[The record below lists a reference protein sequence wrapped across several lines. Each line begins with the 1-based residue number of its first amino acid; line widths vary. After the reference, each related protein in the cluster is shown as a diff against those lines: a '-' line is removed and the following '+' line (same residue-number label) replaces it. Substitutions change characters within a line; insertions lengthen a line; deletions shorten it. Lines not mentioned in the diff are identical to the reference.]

1 MTMLRAT
8 SKGFR
13 LHIGFF
19 GRRNVGKSSLLNA
32 ITQQKVSI
40 VSEVAGTTTDPVE
53 KPMELLPIGP
63 VLFVDTAGVDDVGA
77 LGAQRI
83 EKTRQ
88 AIGRTDIGVL
98 VTESGVWSEFEE
110 KLLAELRSHGIPVLV
125 ALNKADLRKADPEH
139 LMRFERE
146 KLPYAELVA
155 TTGEGVDAFR
165 ARLWEIAPA
174 ECAESQ
180 VLLRDLVGPGETA
193 VLVMPIDKEAPKGRI
208 KQLQAQSIRE
218 LLDGESSCV
227 VVKDAGLARVL
238 DNLKTPPS
246 IVVTD
251 AQVFEQVERV
261 TPDSI
266 PLTAFSILLSRLKGD
281 LVAQT
286 RAAVAVDS
294 LRPGDKVLVAE
305 SCTHHPI
312 EEDIG
317 RVKIPRWLEQY
328 VGGKLE
334 FTTVKGRD
342 FPEDLSPYKLVIH
355 CGACMWNRREMLNRI
370 RECHGQGVPIT
381 NYGLVIA
388 YSLGILERAL
398 EPFPEALAA
407 YREARNERMEIHTA
421 SSLPVADESNLSLVN

>member
-1 MTMLRAT
+1 MIRAT

-32 ITQQKVSI
+32 ITQQTVSI
-40 VSEVAGTTTDPVE
+40 VSDVAGTTTDPVE

-83 EKTRQ
+83 EKTRL
-88 AIGRTDIGVL
+88 AIKRSDLGVL
-98 VTESGVWSEFEE
+98 VTESGVWTDFEE

-125 ALNKADLRKADPEH
+125 ALNKSDLRRPDPQH
-139 LMRFERE
+139 LAHFEKQ
-146 KLPYAELVA
+146 KLPYVELIA
-155 TTGEGVDAFR
+155 TTGAGMDAFR
-165 ARLWEIAPA
+165 TKLWESVPEDCIEPK
-174 ECAESQ
+174 
-180 VLLRDLVGPGETA
+180 VLLSDLVKPDQTA

-208 KQLQAQSIRE
+208 KQLQTQAIRE
-218 LLDGESSCV
+218 LLDNEASCI
-227 VVKDAGLARVL
+227 VVKDAGLKRTL
-238 DNLKTPPS
+238 DNMKTPPS
-246 IVVTD
+246 IVITD
-251 AQVFEQVERV
+251 AQVFAKVASV

-286 RAAVAVDS
+286 RAAVAVD
-294 LRPGDKVLVAE
+294 LLLPGDKVLVAE

-317 RVKIPRWLEQY
+317 RVKIPRWLERY

-342 FPEDLSPYKLVIH
+342 FPQDLTPYKLVIH
-355 CGACMWNRREMLNRI
+355 CGACMWNRREMMNRI
-370 RECHGQGVPIT
+370 AECHQQGVPIT

-407 YREARNERMEIHTA
+407 YKQAREKHLELLAARDLSRLT
-421 SSLPVADESNLSLVN
+421 ESNTALVN

>member
-1 MTMLRAT
+1 MIRAT

-77 LGAQRI
+77 LGVQRI
-83 EKTRQ
+83 EKTHQ
-88 AIGRTDIGVL
+88 AIGRSDVGVL
-98 VTESGVWSEFEE
+98 VTEAGVWGEFEE

-125 ALNKADLRKADPEH
+125 ALNKADLRTSNPEH
-139 LMRFERE
+139 LNRFEQE

-165 ARLWEIAPA
+165 AKLWEIAPA
-174 ECAESQ
+174 ETVEPQ
-180 VLLRDLVGPGETA
+180 VLLRDLVGSGETA

-218 LLDGESSCV
+218 LLDNDASCV
-227 VVKDAGLARVL
+227 VVQDAGLKRTL
-238 DNLKTPPS
+238 NNLKTPPS
-246 IVVTD
+246 LVVTD
-251 AQVFEQVERV
+251 AQVFETVASV

-286 RAAVAVDS
+286 RAAVAVDLLES
-294 LRPGDKVLVAE
+294 GDKVLVAE

-317 RVKIPRWLEQY
+317 RVKIPRWLERY

-334 FTTVKGRD
+334 FTHVKGRD
-342 FPEDLSPYKLVIH
+342 FPEDLSSYKLVIH

-370 RECHGQGVPIT
+370 AECHRQEVPIT

-398 EPFPEALAA
+398 EPFPKALAA
-407 YREARNERMEIHTA
+407 YKQAREEHLELLAARELSRLNEGSM
-421 SSLPVADESNLSLVN
+421 SLVN

>member
-1 MTMLRAT
+1 MIRAT
-8 SKGFR
+8 SRGFR

-40 VSEVAGTTTDPVE
+40 VSDVAGTTTDPVE

-83 EKTRQ
+83 EKTRL
-88 AIGRTDIGVL
+88 AIGRSDVGVL
-98 VTESGVWSEFEE
+98 VTESGVWTEFEE
-110 KLLAELRSHGIPVLV
+110 KLLAELRAHGIPVLV
-125 ALNKADLRKADPEH
+125 ALNKADLRHPDPEH
-139 LMRFERE
+139 LIRFEQE

-155 TTGEGVDAFR
+155 TTGAGVNAFR
-165 ARLWEIAPA
+165 EKLWEVAPA
-174 ECAESQ
+174 ESVEPP
-180 VLLRDLVGPGETA
+180 VLLRDLVGPDETA

-218 LLDGESSCV
+218 LLDGEATCV
-227 VVKDAGLARVL
+227 VVKDAGLQRAL
-238 DNLKTPPS
+238 NNLKTPPKL
-246 IVVTD
+246 VVTD
-251 AQVFEQVERV
+251 AQVFEQAARV

-281 LVAQT
+281 LIAQT
-286 RAAVAVDS
+286 KAAVAVD
-294 LRPGDKVLVAE
+294 LLQPGDKVLVAE

-317 RVKIPRWLEQY
+317 RVKIPRWLERY

-342 FPEDLSPYKLVIH
+342 FPDDLSPYKLVIH
-355 CGACMWNRREMLNRI
+355 CGACMWNRQEMINRI
-370 RECHGQGVPIT
+370 RECQRQGVPIT

-388 YSLGILERAL
+388 YALVVLERAL

-407 YREARNERMEIHTA
+407 YKEAREEHLELLAVKN
-421 SSLPVADESNLSLVN
+421 SSQLNANAMSLVN

>member
-1 MTMLRAT
+1 MIRAT

-19 GRRNVGKSSLLNA
+19 GCRNVGKSSLLNA

-40 VSEVAGTTTDPVE
+40 VSDVAGTTTDPVE

-88 AIGRTDIGVL
+88 VIARSDVGIL
-98 VTESGVWSEFEE
+98 VTESGVWTEFEE
-110 KLLAELRSHGIPVLV
+110 KLLAELRAHNIPVLV
-125 ALNKADLRKADPEH
+125 ALNKSDLRRPEVEH
-139 LMRFERE
+139 LIRFEGE
-146 KLPYAELVA
+146 GVPYAKLVA
-155 TTGEGVDAFR
+155 TTGEGVAEFR
-165 ARLWEIAPA
+165 TRLWEIAPA
-174 ECAESQ
+174 ESVEPQ
-180 VLLRDLVGPGETA
+180 VILRDLVGPNETA

-208 KQLQAQSIRE
+208 KQLQAQCVRD
-218 LLDGESSCV
+218 LLDGEATCV
-227 VVKDAGLARVL
+227 VVKDAGLKRAL

-251 AQVFEQVERV
+251 AQVFDEVARA

-286 RAAVAVDS
+286 RTAVAVDS

-305 SCTHHPI
+305 SCTHHPV

-317 RVKIPRWLEQY
+317 RVKIPRWLKGY
-328 VGGKLE
+328 VGGELE
-334 FTTVKGRD
+334 FTHVKGRD
-342 FPEDLSPYKLVIH
+342 FPQDLSPYKLVIH
-355 CGACMWNRREMLNRI
+355 CGACMWNRQEMLNRI
-370 RECHGQGVPIT
+370 RDCHRQGVPIT

-398 EPFPEALAA
+398 APFPEALAA
-407 YREARNERMEIHTA
+407 YKEAREERQAMKAISDSSRLNEN
-421 SSLPVADESNLSLVN
+421 NLSLVN

>member
-1 MTMLRAT
+1 MIRAT

-40 VSEVAGTTTDPVE
+40 VSDVAGTTTDPVE

-88 AIGRTDIGVL
+88 VIARSDVGIL
-98 VTESGVWSEFEE
+98 VTESGVWTEFEE
-110 KLLAELRSHGIPVLV
+110 KLLAELRAHNIPVLV
-125 ALNKADLRKADPEH
+125 ALNKSDLRRPEVEH
-139 LMRFERE
+139 LIRFEGE
-146 KLPYAELVA
+146 GIPYAKLVA

-174 ECAESQ
+174 ESVEPQ
-180 VLLRDLVGPGETA
+180 VILRDLVGPNETA

-208 KQLQAQSIRE
+208 KQLQAQCVRD
-218 LLDGESSCV
+218 LLDGEATCV
-227 VVKDAGLARVL
+227 VVKDAGLKRAL

-251 AQVFEQVERV
+251 AQVFDEVARV

-305 SCTHHPI
+305 SYTHHPV

-317 RVKIPRWLEQY
+317 RVKIPRWLKGY
-328 VGGKLE
+328 VGGELE
-334 FTTVKGRD
+334 FTHVKGRD
-342 FPEDLSPYKLVIH
+342 FPQDLSPYKLVIH
-355 CGACMWNRREMLNRI
+355 CGACMWNRQEMLNRI
-370 RECHGQGVPIT
+370 RDCHRQGVPIT

-398 EPFPEALAA
+398 APFPEALAA
-407 YREARNERMEIHTA
+407 YKEAREERQAMKAISDSSRLNEN
-421 SSLPVADESNLSLVN
+421 NLSLVN

>member
-1 MTMLRAT
+1 MIRAT

-32 ITQQKVSI
+32 ITQQQVSI
-40 VSEVAGTTTDPVE
+40 VSPEAGTTTDPVE

-83 EKTRQ
+83 EKTRL
-88 AIGRTDIGVL
+88 AIARVDIGVL
-98 VTESGVWSEFEE
+98 VCESGVWTDFEE
-110 KLLAELRSHGIPVLV
+110 KLLAELRAHKIPVLV
-125 ALNKADLRKADPEH
+125 ALNKADLHRSNTDH
-139 LMRFERE
+139 LIRFEQDN
-146 KLPYAELVA
+146 LPYVKLVA
-155 TTGEGVDAFR
+155 TTGEGIDKFR
-165 ARLWEIAPA
+165 AKLWEIAPA
-174 ECAESQ
+174 ESVEPPP
-180 VLLRDLVGPGETA
+180 LLRDLIRPNQTA

-218 LLDGESSCV
+218 LLDGEASCV
-227 VVKDAGLARVL
+227 VVKEAGLERAL
-238 DNLKTPPS
+238 NNMKTPPS
-246 IVVTD
+246 LVVTD
-251 AQVFEQVERV
+251 AAVFDQVARV

-286 RAAVAVDS
+286 RAAVKVDQ

-317 RVKIPRWLEQY
+317 RVKIPRWLQKY
-328 VGGKLE
+328 VGGDLE

-342 FPEDLSPYKLVIH
+342 FPQDLSPYKLVIH
-355 CGACMWNRREMLNRI
+355 CGACMWNRQEMISRI
-370 RECHGQGVPIT
+370 AECRRQGVPIT

-407 YREARNERMEIHTA
+407 YKEARQEELEA
-421 SSLPVADESNLSLVN
+421 VGVSSLSDLDVIGMSLVN

>member
-1 MTMLRAT
+1 MIRAT

-40 VSEVAGTTTDPVE
+40 VSDVAGTTTDPVE

-88 AIGRTDIGVL
+88 VIARSDVGIL
-98 VTESGVWSEFEE
+98 VTESGVWTEFEE
-110 KLLAELRSHGIPVLV
+110 KLLAELRAHNIPVLV
-125 ALNKADLRKADPEH
+125 ALNKADLRRPEVEH
-139 LMRFERE
+139 LIRFEGE
-146 KLPYAELVA
+146 GIPYAKLVA
-155 TTGEGVDAFR
+155 TTGEGVAAFR
-165 ARLWEIAPA
+165 AGLWEIAPA
-174 ECAESQ
+174 ESVEPQ
-180 VLLRDLVGPGETA
+180 VILRDLVGPNETA

-208 KQLQAQSIRE
+208 KQLQAQCVRD
-218 LLDGESSCV
+218 LLDGEATCV
-227 VVKDAGLARVL
+227 VVKDAGLKRAL
-238 DNLKTPPS
+238 DNLKTPPC

-251 AQVFEQVERV
+251 AQVFDEVARA

-305 SCTHHPI
+305 SCTHHPV

-317 RVKIPRWLEQY
+317 RVKIPRWLKGY
-328 VGGKLE
+328 VGGELE
-334 FTTVKGRD
+334 FTHVKGRD
-342 FPEDLSPYKLVIH
+342 FPQDLSPYKLVIH
-355 CGACMWNRREMLNRI
+355 CGACMWNRQEMLNRI
-370 RECHGQGVPIT
+370 RDCHRQGVPIT

-398 EPFPEALAA
+398 APFPEALAA
-407 YREARNERMEIHTA
+407 YKEAREERKAMPA
-421 SSLPVADESNLSLVN
+421 VSDSSRLNESNLSLVN

>member
-1 MTMLRAT
+1 MIRAT

-32 ITQQKVSI
+32 ITQQQVSI
-40 VSEVAGTTTDPVE
+40 VSAVAGTTTDPVE

-88 AIGRTDIGVL
+88 AISRSDVGVL
-98 VTESGVWSEFEE
+98 VVESGVWTDFEE
-110 KLLAELRSHGIPVLV
+110 KLLTELRSHGIPVLV
-125 ALNKADLRKADPEH
+125 AVNKADLRAPAPEY
-139 LMRFERE
+139 LFRFEQE
-146 KLPYAELVA
+146 KLPYVELVA
-155 TTGEGVDAFR
+155 TTGKGVDEFR
-165 ARLWEIAPA
+165 AKLWEIAPA
-174 ECAESQ
+174 ESVASQ
-180 VLLRDLVGPGETA
+180 VILRDLVGPDETA

-208 KQLQAQSIRE
+208 KQLQAQSIRD
-218 LLDGESSCV
+218 LLDGEACCV
-227 VVKDAGLARVL
+227 VVKDAGLQKAL

-251 AQVFEQVERV
+251 AAVFEQVARI
-261 TPDSI
+261 TPDSV

-286 RAAVAVDS
+286 RAAVSVDS
-294 LRPGDKVLVAE
+294 LHPGDKVLVAE

-334 FTTVKGRD
+334 FTSVKGRD
-342 FPEDLSPYKLVIH
+342 FPQDLSPYKLVIH
-355 CGACMWNRREMLNRI
+355 CGACMSNRQEMLSRI
-370 RECHGQGVPIT
+370 AECHRQGVPIT

-398 EPFPEALAA
+398 EPFPDALAA
-407 YREARNERMEIHTA
+407 YKEARQGQLEA
-421 SSLPVADESNLSLVN
+421 VGVSSLSDLDIGVSLVN

>member
-1 MTMLRAT
+1 MIRAT

-32 ITQQKVSI
+32 ITQQQVSI
-40 VSEVAGTTTDPVE
+40 VSAVAGTTTDPVE
-53 KPMELLPIGP
+53 KPMELLSIGP

-88 AIGRTDIGVL
+88 AIARSDVGVL
-98 VTESGVWSEFEE
+98 VVESGVWTEFEE

-125 ALNKADLRKADPEH
+125 AINKADLRTPDPEH
-139 LMRFERE
+139 LFRFEQE
-146 KLPYAELVA
+146 KLPYVELVA
-155 TTGEGVDAFR
+155 TTGKGVDEFR
-165 ARLWEIAPA
+165 AKLWEIAPA
-174 ECAESQ
+174 ESAASQ
-180 VLLRDLVGPGETA
+180 VILRDLVGPDETA

-208 KQLQAQSIRE
+208 KQLQAQCIRD
-218 LLDGESSCV
+218 LLDGEACCV
-227 VVKDAGLARVL
+227 VVKDAGLQKAL
-238 DNLKTPPS
+238 DNLKTPPR

-251 AQVFEQVERV
+251 AAVFAQVARI
-261 TPDSI
+261 TPESV

-286 RAAVAVDS
+286 KAAVTVDS

-317 RVKIPRWLEQY
+317 RVKIPRWLKQY
-328 VGGKLE
+328 VGGELE
-334 FTTVKGRD
+334 FTSVKGRD
-342 FPEDLSPYKLVIH
+342 FPMDLSPYKLVIH
-355 CGACMWNRREMLNRI
+355 CGACMWNRQEMMSRVA
-370 RECHGQGVPIT
+370 ECHRQGVPIT

-388 YSLGILERAL
+388 YALGILERAL
-398 EPFPEALAA
+398 EPFPDALAA
-407 YREARNERMEIHTA
+407 YKEARREQLERVGV
-421 SSLPVADESNLSLVN
+421 SSLSDLDAIGMNLVN

>member
-1 MTMLRAT
+1 MIRAT

-32 ITQQKVSI
+32 VTQQKVSI

-83 EKTRQ
+83 EKTRL
-88 AIGRTDIGVL
+88 AIGRSDLGVL
-98 VTESGVWSEFEE
+98 VTESGVWTDFEE

-125 ALNKADLRKADPEH
+125 ALNKTDLRRPDVAH
-139 LMRFERE
+139 LMRFEEE
-146 KLPYAELVA
+146 KLPYVKTVA
-155 TTGEGVDAFR
+155 TTNDGLDALR
-165 ARLWEIAPA
+165 AKLWEIAPA
-174 ECAESQ
+174 ESAEAQ
-180 VLLRDLVGPGETA
+180 TLLRDLVGANQTA

-218 LLDGESSCV
+218 LLDGEASCV
-227 VVKDAGLARVL
+227 VVKDAGLKRAL

-251 AQVFEQVERV
+251 AQVFEQVARV
-261 TPDSI
+261 TPDSV

-317 RVKIPRWLEQY
+317 RVKIPRWLEQC

-342 FPEDLSPYKLVIH
+342 FPQDLSPYKLVIH
-355 CGACMWNRREMLNRI
+355 CGACMWNRQEMINRI
-370 RECHGQGVPIT
+370 RECHRQGVPIT

-388 YSLGILERAL
+388 YALGILERAL
-398 EPFPEALAA
+398 QPFPEALAA
-407 YREARNERMEIHTA
+407 YTEARQQRTAAPQAAFINE
-421 SSLPVADESNLSLVN
+421 SSMSLVI